1 MTRVSKIASQP
12 SQPAKANMVIL
23 DFNVKLWIGDIGKTS
38 LMEIDIV

>member
-12 SQPAKANMVIL
+12 SQPVKAHMVIL
-23 DFNVKLWIGDIGKTS
+23 DFNVQLWIDDIGKTS